1 MSGIFKAGQLS
12 AIMGV
17 SGAGKSTLLNILACR
32 TQITVDGGVVSANGM
47 SYSYDTFGTFA
58 SYVTQQ
64 DVLMESLTVGE
75 TLHFAANLKY
85 NMKSE

>member
-12 AIMGV
+12 AIIGA
-17 SGAGKSTLLNILACR
+17 SGSGKTTLLNILTCR
-32 TQITVDGGVVSANGM
+32 VQVSVDGGIVSANGM
-47 SYSYDTFGTFA
+47 SYTYDTFGNFA

-64 DVLMESLTVGE
+64 DILMESLTVGE

-85 NMKSE
+85 NKKSE